1 MVKNLKIRCF
11 ALASFSTF
19 EDHYL
24 GDQMFKFAQELWPLN
39 RSLTGEGNRQTLK
52 KIKSLVPELEV
63 KSFKSG
69 TKVFDWKIPKEW
81 RVKSAFIKPPRRK
94 KICDFDEN
102 NLHLFGYSVAVDK
115 TLSLDALQAHLHSL
129 PDRPDAIPYVTSYYE
144 PNWDFAFHTINEM
157 LLKVETTL

>member
-1 MVKNLKIRCF
+1 MLLIPTSSGFIGQKFKKIRCF

-63 KSFKSG
+63 KSFSLEQRCSIGKS
-69 TKVFDWKIPKEW
+69 
-81 RVKSAFIKPPRRK
+81 
-94 KICDFDEN
+94 
-102 NLHLFGYSVAVDK
+102 
-115 TLSLDALQAHLHSL
+115 
-129 PDRPDAIPYVTSYYE
+129 
-144 PNWDFAFHTINEM
+144 
-157 LLKVETTL
+157 LKNGE